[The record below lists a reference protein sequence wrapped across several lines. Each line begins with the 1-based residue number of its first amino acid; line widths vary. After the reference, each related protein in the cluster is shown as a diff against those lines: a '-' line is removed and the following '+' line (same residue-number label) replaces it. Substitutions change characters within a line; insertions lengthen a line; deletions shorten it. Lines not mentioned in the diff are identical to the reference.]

1 MLQDAY
7 PEESERDDLEIAVF
21 LQLLQDARDT
31 DVEPLQE
38 WLSHLDDECLLHYLP
53 KNHHMFNGLREETTS
68 ILPKTHNS
76 LGIQVCYDTNTCIH
90 ITNKDTTSTLHS
102 VVLNQCPLV

>member
-21 LQLLQDARDT
+21 LQLLQDARDS

-38 WLSHLDDECLLHYLP
+38 WLSHLDDECLLH
-53 KNHHMFNGLREETTS
+53 
-68 ILPKTHNS
+68 
-76 LGIQVCYDTNTCIH
+76 
-90 ITNKDTTSTLHS
+90 
-102 VVLNQCPLV
+102 

>member
-21 LQLLQDARDT
+21 LQLLQDVREYIDI
-31 DVEPLQE
+31 EPLQE

-53 KNHHMFNGLREETTS
+53 KNHHMFNGLREETTR
-68 ILPKTHNS
+68 IPEWLKTVEYVMDED
-76 LGIQVCYDTNTCIH
+76 GIAATIGMN
-90 ITNKDTTSTLHS
+90 
-102 VVLNQCPLV
+102 

>member
-53 KNHHMFNGLREETTS
+53 KSHHMFNGLREDTS
-68 ILPKTHNS
+68 IPEWLKTVEYIMDED
-76 LGIQVCYDTNTCIH
+76 GIAETIGMN
-90 ITNKDTTSTLHS
+90 
-102 VVLNQCPLV
+102 

>member
-21 LQLLQDARDT
+21 LQLLQDARDS

-53 KNHHMFNGLREETTS
+53 KNHHMFAGLREES
-68 ILPKTHNS
+68 NAHRWL
-76 LGIQVCYDTNTCIH
+76 NTVEYLMDESGMALTIGM
-90 ITNKDTTSTLHS
+90 N
-102 VVLNQCPLV
+102 

>member
-21 LQLLQDARDT
+21 LQLLQDVREYIDI
-31 DVEPLQE
+31 EPLQE

-68 ILPKTHNS
+68 IPEWLKTVEYVMDED
-76 LGIQVCYDTNTCIH
+76 GIAATIGMN
-90 ITNKDTTSTLHS
+90 
-102 VVLNQCPLV
+102 